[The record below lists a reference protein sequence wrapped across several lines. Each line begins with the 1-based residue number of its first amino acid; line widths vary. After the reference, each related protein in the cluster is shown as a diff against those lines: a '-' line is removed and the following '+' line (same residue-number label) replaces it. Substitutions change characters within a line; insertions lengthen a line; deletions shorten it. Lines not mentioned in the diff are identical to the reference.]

1 MVGNAKATIAVGA
14 CAWDGGLV
22 QHGPTGGQ
30 GVQDVIPG
38 ANVVNLGGCP
48 HNPANT
54 VAVMVHYLT
63 FGQMPELDQYN
74 RPLFAYGD
82 LIHDQCERRAY
93 FDAGLFVEAWGDEG
107 HRKGY
112 CLYKMGCKGPSA
124 TYNCPNVRWNDGTSW
139 PIEAGHTCIGCA
151 SPEFWAS
158 MSPFYERLPNVPGF
172 GADTTAETIGLAVIG
187 ATAAL
192 SAAHAG
198 GKFVQSRVARAH
210 ARGSRDTESKRDA
223 RRVAGARR
231 RSSDRPASRT
241 TEAPSEEVAMARIKI
256 DPVTRIEGHLR
267 IEAEVAGGKVTE
279 AWASGTMFR
288 GIEKIV
294 EGKDAREAWIWAQR
308 ICGVCTTVHAIASV
322 RAVEDAIGAVPP
334 PNAELVRNLIA
345 GSQLVHD
352 HVIHF
357 YHLHAL
363 DWVDIASALKA
374 KPAKASRAGPVDLR
388 LSELGHRLFQGRA
401 DPAAEARRLRAAV
414 AVREWVLGASRV
426 PPHAGGEPCRGG
438 ALS

>member
-1 MVGNAKATIAVGA
+1 MLPSGQTLPECLEERGVSRRAFLNFCGVMAATLALPASYRTQIAEALASVDRPVLIWRQFQDCAGNSESILRSPHPDVAEIVLETLAWNYHELIMAGSGAQAEAMSTQAVRDLKGKYIAVIEGAIPPAGGYCTIGGRSAIDIAREVVGNAKATIAVGA

-54 VAVMVHYLT
+54 VAVLVHYLT

-187 ATAAL
+187 ATAAVSL
-192 SAAHAG
+192 AHAG
-198 GKFVQSRVARAH
+198 GKFVQSRTARA
-210 ARGSRDTESKRDA
+210 RGTD
-223 RRVAGARR
+223 
-231 RSSDRPASRT
+231 
-241 TEAPSEEVAMARIKI
+241 
-256 DPVTRIEGHLR
+256 
-267 IEAEVAGGKVTE
+267 
-279 AWASGTMFR
+279 SGTLDP
-288 GIEKIV
+288 GGSPV
-294 EGKDAREAWIWAQR
+294 EPGAAGD
-308 ICGVCTTVHAIASV
+308 
-322 RAVEDAIGAVPP
+322 EDHPP
-334 PNAELVRNLIA
+334 
-345 GSQLVHD
+345 
-352 HVIHF
+352 
-357 YHLHAL
+357 
-363 DWVDIASALKA
+363 
-374 KPAKASRAGPVDLR
+374 
-388 LSELGHRLFQGRA
+388 A
-401 DPAAEARRLRAAV
+401 DRSPKE
-414 AVREWVLGASRV
+414 
-426 PPHAGGEPCRGG
+426 GGGDDQDQD
-438 ALS
+438 

>member
-1 MVGNAKATIAVGA
+1 MLPSGQTLPECLEERGVSRRAFLNFCGVMAATLALPASYRTQIAEALASVDRPVLIWRQFQDCAGNSESILRSPHPDVAEIVLETLAWNYHELIMAGSGAQAEAMSTQAVRDLKGKYIAVIEGAIPPAGGYCTIGGRSAIDIAREVVGNAKATIAVGA

-22 QHGPTGGQ
+22 QHGPTGGK

-54 VAVMVHYLT
+54 VAVLVHYLT
-63 FGQMPELDQYN
+63 FSQMPELDQYN

-187 ATAAL
+187 ATAAVSL
-192 SAAHAG
+192 AHAG
-198 GKFVQSRVARAH
+198 GKFVQSRTARA
-210 ARGSRDTESKRDA
+210 RGTD
-223 RRVAGARR
+223 
-231 RSSDRPASRT
+231 
-241 TEAPSEEVAMARIKI
+241 
-256 DPVTRIEGHLR
+256 
-267 IEAEVAGGKVTE
+267 
-279 AWASGTMFR
+279 SGTLDP
-288 GIEKIV
+288 GGSPV
-294 EGKDAREAWIWAQR
+294 EPGAAGD
-308 ICGVCTTVHAIASV
+308 
-322 RAVEDAIGAVPP
+322 EDHPP
-334 PNAELVRNLIA
+334 
-345 GSQLVHD
+345 
-352 HVIHF
+352 
-357 YHLHAL
+357 
-363 DWVDIASALKA
+363 
-374 KPAKASRAGPVDLR
+374 
-388 LSELGHRLFQGRA
+388 A
-401 DPAAEARRLRAAV
+401 DRSPKE
-414 AVREWVLGASRV
+414 
-426 PPHAGGEPCRGG
+426 GGGDG
-438 ALS
+438 QDQD

>member
-1 MVGNAKATIAVGA
+1 MLPTGQTLPECLEDRGVSRRAFLNFCGVMAGTLALPATYRTQIAEALAAVERPVLIWRQFQDCAGNSESILRSPHPDVAEIVLETLAWNYHELIMAGSGAQAEAMSTQAVRDLKGKYIAVIEGAIPTGAGYCTIGGRSALDIAREVVGNAKATIAVGA

-54 VAVMVHYLT
+54 VAVLVHYLT

-93 FDAGLFVEAWGDEG
+93 FDAGLFVEEWGDEG

-210 ARGSRDTESKRDA
+210 AGDRETPNPSETPVD
-223 RRVAGARR
+223 AGARG
-231 RSSDRPASRT
+231 DQA
-241 TEAPSEEVAMARIKI
+241 
-256 DPVTRIEGHLR
+256 D
-267 IEAEVAGGKVTE
+267 
-279 AWASGTMFR
+279 
-288 GIEKIV
+288 
-294 EGKDAREAWIWAQR
+294 
-308 ICGVCTTVHAIASV
+308 
-322 RAVEDAIGAVPP
+322 PP
-334 PNAELVRNLIA
+334 PKTGFE
-345 GSQLVHD
+345 
-352 HVIHF
+352 
-357 YHLHAL
+357 
-363 DWVDIASALKA
+363 
-374 KPAKASRAGPVDLR
+374 
-388 LSELGHRLFQGRA
+388 
-401 DPAAEARRLRAAV
+401 
-414 AVREWVLGASRV
+414 
-426 PPHAGGEPCRGG
+426 RGG
-438 ALS
+438 ADGENQD

>member
-1 MVGNAKATIAVGA
+1 MEDRILPSGQTLPECLEERGVSRRAFLNFCGVMAATLALPASYRTQIADALAAVDRPVLIWRQFQDCAGNSESILRSPHPDVAEIVLETLAWNYHELIMAGSGEQAEAMSTQAVRDLKGKYIAVIEGAIPPAGGYCTIGGRSAIDIAREVVGNAKATIAVGA

-30 GVQDVIPG
+30 GVQDVVAG

-54 VAVMVHYLT
+54 VAVLVHYLT

-187 ATAAL
+187 ATAAV
-192 SAAHAG
+192 SVAHAG
-198 GKFVQSRVARAH
+198 GKFVQSRI
-210 ARGSRDTESKRDA
+210 ARGHDA
-223 RRVAGARR
+223 DPGRLDQSDPQVGPEASGDEGHTSGGGHANRSPGEGG
-231 RSSDRPASRT
+231 SSDQ
-241 TEAPSEEVAMARIKI
+241 
-256 DPVTRIEGHLR
+256 DQ
-267 IEAEVAGGKVTE
+267 
-279 AWASGTMFR
+279 
-288 GIEKIV
+288 
-294 EGKDAREAWIWAQR
+294 D
-308 ICGVCTTVHAIASV
+308 
-322 RAVEDAIGAVPP
+322 
-334 PNAELVRNLIA
+334 
-345 GSQLVHD
+345 
-352 HVIHF
+352 
-357 YHLHAL
+357 
-363 DWVDIASALKA
+363 
-374 KPAKASRAGPVDLR
+374 
-388 LSELGHRLFQGRA
+388 
-401 DPAAEARRLRAAV
+401 
-414 AVREWVLGASRV
+414 
-426 PPHAGGEPCRGG
+426 
-438 ALS
+438 